1 MIVDD
6 VAVNLE
12 LLAALLKK
20 RGYELRPVPSG
31 KLALLAARAD
41 PPDLILLDMNMPEMN
56 GDEVCRR
63 LKADAALKDIPVLFI
78 SAMTEVADKVKAF
91 SVGAVDYVTKPF
103 QFDEV
108 FARVETHLRL
118 RRLQLEVEK
127 YNLHLEDLVKE
138 KVAEISRSQL
148 ATIVALAKLAESRDD
163 ITGAHIE
170 RTQIFCKVLAEKLRE
185 KPDYAG
191 SIDEIF
197 IDNIYQASALHDIGK
212 VGIPDHILL
221 KPARLLPEEFAIMK
235 MHTLI
240 GASTLQ
246 NAYEQYPQND
256 LLKMGMAIARSHHE
270 RWDGSG
276 YPDGLA
282 GEQIPLAARIM
293 AIADVYDALRSNR
306 PYKTAF
312 THEASLKHILDGSGR
327 HFDPA
332 MLKVFMA
339 VESEFAEIR
348 QRMDSKLN

>member
-20 RGYELRPVPSG
+20 RGYEPRPVPSG

-41 PPDLILLDMNMPEMN
+41 PPDLLLLDMNMPEMN
-56 GDEVCRR
+56 GDEVCKRF
-63 LKADAALKDIPVLFI
+63 KADAALKDIPVLFI

-118 RRLQLEVEK
+118 RRLQLEVEQ
-127 YNLHLEDLVKE
+127 YNLRLEDLVKE

-148 ATIVALAKLAESRDD
+148 ATIVALAKLSESRDD
-163 ITGAHIE
+163 ITGSHIE
-170 RTQIFCKVLAEKLRE
+170 RTQVFCKVLAEKLRE
-185 KPDYAG
+185 TSDYAG
-191 SIDEIF
+191 SIDDTF
-197 IDNIYQASALHDIGK
+197 IENIYQAAALHDIGK

-235 MHTLI
+235 THTLI
-240 GASTLQ
+240 GANSLR
-246 NAYEQYPQND
+246 NAFEQYPQNE
-256 LLKMGMAIARSHHE
+256 LLKMGIAIARSHHE

-293 AIADVYDALRSNR
+293 AIADVYDALRSER
-306 PYKTAF
+306 PYKLAF
-312 THEASLKHILDGSGR
+312 THEASLKNILEGSGW

-332 MLKVFMA
+332 MMAAFMA
-339 VESEFAEIR
+339 VEAKFAEIR
-348 QRMDSKLN
+348 QLMESNLN